1 MNWSFFFVTTGR
13 KLYFGLKFNNNYVG
27 LMKLL
32 ISYVNIAQSIAVII
46 FHGAES
52 ITILKQQ
59 YHLSKIAILTK
70 IFNHSYANK
79 KKKAKFIFSL
89 ICSSPVDSN
98 S

>member
-1 MNWSFFFVTTGR
+1 
-13 KLYFGLKFNNNYVG
+13 
-27 LMKLL
+27 MKLL
-32 ISYVNIAQSIAVII
+32 ISYVSIAQSIAVII

-89 ICSSPVDSN
+89 IVPLLLIRTLTKTLERLILPYGC
-98 S
+98 

>member
-1 MNWSFFFVTTGR
+1 
-13 KLYFGLKFNNNYVG
+13 
-27 LMKLL
+27 MKLS
-32 ISYVNIAQSIAVII
+32 ISYVNIEQSIVVII

-79 KKKAKFIFSL
+79 NKKSKFIFSL
-89 ICSSPVDSN
+89 ICSSPIDSN